1 MKTFKQLLGEAREPF
16 KPKGPPKKMELEIDP
31 KHLGDGT
38 NDRNISY
45 QVLHD
50 LPKGH
55 GKLLD
60 TLGGYASKPGVRVKP
75 KGGGEPFNSVDM
87 ADRTKRVGAWLTK
100 SGRVSYFPEDMASH
114 GSAKKYTVAKDEKDE
129 NSHPVTVT
137 WKSRDHAHVSYHG
150 KTPLTPEIENDIVN
164 HDGLNR
170 NFAKVTVKK
179 D

>member
-1 MKTFKQLLGEAREPF
+1 MKTFKQMLDEAV
-16 KPKGPPKKMELEIDP
+16 PKKMSLEIDP

-50 LPKGH
+50 LPSEH

-75 KGGGEPFNSVDM
+75 KRGEAFNTVDM

-100 SGRVSYFPEDMASH
+100 SGKVSYFPEDMASH
-114 GSAKKYTVAKDEKDE
+114 GSARKFTVAADEKDE
-129 NSHPVTVT
+129 NVHPVTVM
-137 WKSRDHAHVSYHG
+137 WKSRDHARVAYHG
-150 KTPLTPEIENDIVN
+150 KKPLTPEIENDIVN

-170 NFAKVTVKK
+170 NFKKVTVEK